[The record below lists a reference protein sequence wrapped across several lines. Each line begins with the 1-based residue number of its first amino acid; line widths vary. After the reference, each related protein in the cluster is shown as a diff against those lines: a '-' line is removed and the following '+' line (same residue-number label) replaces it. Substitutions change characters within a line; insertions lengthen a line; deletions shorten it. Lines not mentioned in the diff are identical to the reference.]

1 MYINFVC
8 HVQMSKYM
16 NKNQDIH
23 LFKSYISVSFKPLK
37 MLCVIFSAVS
47 VSPIYPFLGQ
57 QPMMDEIF
65 PTFLLFLFN
74 FNVVLCLSVI

>member
-1 MYINFVC
+1 MKIIAYYSNNGFEEDIYRIEEYMYINFVC

-47 VSPIYPFLGQ
+47 VSPIYPFLG
-57 QPMMDEIF
+57 
-65 PTFLLFLFN
+65 
-74 FNVVLCLSVI
+74 